1 MTNITVGSFSLGEGL
16 LTAGDCLGMLL
27 ITLLS
32 HRPQS
37 LATPR
42 ADPTRPAIRD
52 RLMRNTEYVLC
63 SLLIGLVTIFNSSLD
78 T

>member
-1 MTNITVGSFSLGEGL
+1 MEGGGLMTNITVGSFSLGEGP

-42 ADPTRPAIRD
+42 ADPTRPAIRE
-52 RLMRNTEYVLC
+52 RLRHKHFELNQFFQ
-63 SLLIGLVTIFNSSLD
+63 SFQKSSL
-78 T
+78 